1 MVIME
6 DLTKYTLEELN
17 DLINSPISHEL
28 KTSVVGEILNRIEY
42 NEKES

>member
-1 MVIME
+1 MDVIE

-17 DLINSPISHEL
+17 DLINSPITHEL